1 VILGTAG
8 IRLSGAAILLTAG
21 MSVQQGQLGLEGHV
35 AFGVPGAI
43 VVNQIGYWVGHRAGR
58 ELVLK
63 WGGK

>member
-1 VILGTAG
+1 MLGTAG
-8 IRLSGAAILLTAG
+8 IRLSSAAILLAAG
-21 MSVQQGQLGLEGHV
+21 MLVQQGQIGLGGAV
-35 AFGVPGAI
+35 AFGVLEAI